1 MRRSAFFCTN
11 DLHVRMSKERRGFD
25 RAELNFPTQ
34 YRPARSLT
42 ALWQHGT
49 IVDISAAGLRL
60 ATRELLELETKLEF
74 EIHLPI
80 RKDPYVIVGKVASEE
95 RRPGQYEYGV
105 AFVDVISEKGEQIDE
120 LVQFLNKAP
129 DERE

>member
-1 MRRSAFFCTN
+1 
-11 DLHVRMSKERRGFD
+11 MSPERRGFD
-25 RAELNFPTQ
+25 RAELQFPVQ
-34 YRPARSLT
+34 YRPAGSLT

-60 ATRELLELETKLEF
+60 ATRELLELETKFEF
-74 EIHLPI
+74 EVLLPT
-80 RKDPYVIVGKVASEE
+80 RKDPYVLLGKVASEE

-120 LVQFLNKAP
+120 LVKFLNKAS